1 MRIRLLIAFIALS
14 LVSCRATNGDNGGF
28 SIAKEN
34 DTLYNLILETDS
46 SCDVW
51 ELRFPVYRFCTGD
64 MDGDSIVD
72 AIVGVEKTTRFDPV
86 VRRRVF
92 MFRNIEGKVRPL
104 WLGSRLG
111 RPVVDF
117 NVVKVDGETRLRSVE
132 EDDNG
137 KFLVAEYRW
146 SSFGVK
152 FIRYICRDFEFDD
165 SMEILNN

>member
-1 MRIRLLIAFIALS
+1 MFIISIVATI
-14 LVSCRATNGDNGGF
+14 LVSCVRETGNGGF
-28 SIAKEN
+28 SLEKVN
-34 DTLYNLILETDS
+34 DTLYNVVLETDS
-46 SCDVW
+46 SRDVW

-64 MDGDSIVD
+64 MDGDSILD
-72 AIVGVEKTTRFDPV
+72 AVVGVEKTTRFDPV

-92 MFRNIEGKVRPL
+92 MFRNIEGNVRPL

-152 FIRYICRDFEFDD
+152 FIRYICRDFELED
-165 SMEILNN
+165 SMEILNK

>member
-1 MRIRLLIAFIALS
+1 MIFAVLFL
-14 LVSCRATNGDNGGF
+14 LVSCERNTNSGGF
-28 SIAKEN
+28 SIEKVN
-34 DTLYNLILETDS
+34 DSLYNITLETDS
-46 SCDVW
+46 SRDVW
-51 ELRFPVYRFCTGD
+51 QLHHSVYRFCTGD
-64 MDGDSIVD
+64 IDGDSIID
-72 AIVGVEKTTRFDPV
+72 AIVGVEKATRFDPV

-92 MFRNIEGKVRPL
+92 IFRNIDGKVRPL
-104 WLGSRLG
+104 WMGSRLG

-132 EDDNG
+132 EEANG

-165 SMEILNN
+165 SMEFLNNE

>member
-1 MRIRLLIAFIALS
+1 MAVL
-14 LVSCRATNGDNGGF
+14 LVSCRATDGDNGGF

-46 SCDVW
+46 SRDVW
-51 ELRFPVYRFCTGD
+51 ELRYPVYRFCTGD

-86 VRRRVF
+86 LRRRVF

-132 EDDNG
+132 EDENC

-152 FIRYICRDFEFDD
+152 FIRYICRDFELDD
-165 SMEILNN
+165 SMEILNNE

>member
-1 MRIRLLIAFIALS
+1 MRSVLVILIVSVIIA
-14 LVSCRATNGDNGGF
+14 SCATTSDNGGF
-28 SIAKEN
+28 SLEKKN
-34 DTLYNLILETDS
+34 DTLYNLVLETDS
-46 SCDVW
+46 SRDVW

-72 AIVGVEKTTRFDPV
+72 AVVGVEKTTRFDPV

-152 FIRYICRDFEFDD
+152 FIRYICRDFELED
-165 SMEILNN
+165 SMEILNK